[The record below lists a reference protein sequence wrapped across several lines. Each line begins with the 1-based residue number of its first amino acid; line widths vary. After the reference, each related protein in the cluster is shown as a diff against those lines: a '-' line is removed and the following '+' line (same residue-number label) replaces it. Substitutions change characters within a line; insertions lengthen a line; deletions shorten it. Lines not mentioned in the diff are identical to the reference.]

1 MDDSI
6 SLSEI
11 KSLNSLEEEKEDIE
25 EKEKE
30 SKKIFQLSLDT
41 FKNNQFK
48 KTIIFINKIKI
59 NKKTSYYWQ
68 IQFLKLSSYL
78 EIIEKK
84 LNSKY
89 YNPMKISK
97 IEKYL
102 KLFNNE
108 LNEFIED
115 IKKNPNDENLSSK
128 YEIIITFILRQC
140 NNYSRFCIYQNFIY
154 DCIIFLGLG
163 ERLIKRTSDFIYSPD
178 SYHYA
183 CEIFIFLSSLYIIS
197 NNFNYAKKYIILCLK
212 LCYKELEL
220 RLENNDYL
228 ESLFNINNFNDREKE
243 KVESIFLNITICFF
257 HLGVCNENEYDFNSA
272 YESYKQAKWFSQV
285 IPNNNMIEFI
295 TTIYKMEKRE
305 LLRNQLI
312 EFFQK
317 ENNNLIEEP
326 LIIIKKP
333 KFIFDEEENIKKFKH
348 LEKYLNNLKIK
359 EIDDD
364 EPNLLFN
371 IKGKPFSQNVSNVT
385 KTIHV
390 LNYLMK
396 DKFNGVIDK
405 MKKIELHHLNNETK
419 QIIQKKIINIKND
432 EREKERILNEKIII
446 KNNEKNKNINFR
458 NNNNSNQNIIDI
470 NFNNKINSDNNINES
485 SCMKNEL
492 KENELLK
499 LKLIKNQMNKSKYKL
514 IKLPNQSKNL
524 STETSFYSSNKNKY
538 FNKTSFYNSTFDMN
552 NTNNNN
558 NTSIK
563 KNNSKISISS
573 RNNIINKKINI
584 SNYKEIEKIKYNSY
598 VFNKKFQEKKKFL
611 NNQFSKE
618 LKFQKELLN
627 SKVLPKEKNNDN
639 FNKIKTQLQCED
651 FFKKTLREQ
660 ISLIKEKEI
669 LKKDELKLKKN
680 ILQKRVFN
688 KIPTATIN
696 ENEIFFMTKKSSSP
710 EIGNMKCIDKLTSQI
725 ENIDITKR
733 YLLNSFKRNLIKSQ
747 SSRK

>member
-1 MDDSI
+1 MDENISI
-6 SLSEI
+6 SEE
-11 KSLNSLEEEKEDIE
+11 KSLNELEEEKEDIE

-30 SKKIFQLSLDT
+30 SKKIFNLSLES

-48 KTIIFINKIKI
+48 KTISFINKLTL
-59 NKKTSYYWQ
+59 NKKTTYYWQ
-68 IQFLKLSSYL
+68 IQFIKLSSYQ
-78 EIIEKK
+78 EIIENK

-89 YNPMKISK
+89 YNPIKISK

-108 LNEFIED
+108 LNNFIED
-115 IKKNPNDENLSSK
+115 INNNQKDENYSSK

-140 NNYSRFCIYQNFIY
+140 NNYSRFCIYQNFIH
-154 DCIIFLGLG
+154 DCIVFLGLA
-163 ERLIKRTSDFIYSPD
+163 ERLIKKTSDFIYSPD
-178 SYHYA
+178 SLHYG

-220 RLENNDYL
+220 RLENNNYL
-228 ESLFNINNFNDREKE
+228 ESLFNINKFNDREKE

-257 HLGVCNENEYDFNSA
+257 HLGVCNENEYNFNSA
-272 YESYKQAKWFSQV
+272 YESYKQAKWFSKV

-295 TTIYKMEKRE
+295 STIYNMEKRE
-305 LLRNQLI
+305 LLRSQLI
-312 EFFQK
+312 EFFKK

-333 KFIFDEEENIKKFKH
+333 KFIYNEEENIKKFKQ
-348 LEKYLNNLKIK
+348 LEMYLNNLKIK

-371 IKGKPFSQNVSNVT
+371 IKGKPFSKNVSNVT

-396 DKFNGVIDK
+396 DKFNSVIDK
-405 MKKIELHHLNNETK
+405 MKKIELHNLNNETK

-432 EREKERILNEKIII
+432 EREKERIVNENKMNIQNYE
-446 KNNEKNKNINFR
+446 KEKNKTIIFR
-458 NNNNSNQNIIDI
+458 NNNNNVIDI
-470 NFNNKINSDNNINES
+470 IYKNKNISENNNNETSNT
-485 SCMKNEL
+485 KNEL

-499 LKLIKNQMNKSKYKL
+499 TKLLKNQKNKTKYKL

-524 STETSFYSSNKNKY
+524 STETSFYSLNKNKH
-538 FNKTSFYNSTFDMN
+538 FNKTSFYNSTLDINSTNIN
-552 NTNNNN
+552 NF
-558 NTSIK
+558 SSK
-563 KNNSKISISS
+563 MNNSKISITS
-573 RNNIINKKINI
+573 RNKISNKKPINT
-584 SNYKEIEKIKYNSY
+584 NYNDIDKIKYNSY
-598 VFNKKFQEKKKFL
+598 IFNKKFQQKRKFL
-611 NNQFSKE
+611 ENQFSKE
-618 LKFQKELLN
+618 LKFQKEFLN
-627 SKVLPKEKNNDN
+627 CKILPKENNNEN

-669 LKKDELKLKKN
+669 LKKEELKFKKDLLPKK
-680 ILQKRVFN
+680 IFN
-688 KIPTATIN
+688 KIPTSMIKEKEIVHIN
-696 ENEIFFMTKKSSSP
+696 KKSSSP
-710 EIGNMKCIDKLTSQI
+710 EIGNMKFIDNLTSQI

-733 YLLNSFKRNLIKSQ
+733 YLISSFKRNLIKSQ